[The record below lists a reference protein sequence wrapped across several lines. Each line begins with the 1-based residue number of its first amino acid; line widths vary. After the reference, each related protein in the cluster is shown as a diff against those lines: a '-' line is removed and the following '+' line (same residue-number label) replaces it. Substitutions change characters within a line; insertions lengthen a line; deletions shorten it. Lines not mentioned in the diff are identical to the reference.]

1 MPFASNWLEQEITSI
16 PSSST
21 GVTSPGS
28 LTPSEFRSF
37 QIANPLSSA
46 PLNTPSPLSS
56 SADNASYPFGQKIQ
70 NVTFPNIC
78 NADSTQPVLS
88 GSNTSHPAL
97 GVIQAH
103 FRLNPLP
110 SKSTATLAVSST
122 NPPNSA
128 L

>member
-1 MPFASNWLEQEITSI
+1 MITPARFHRIPFSSFTLRHEITSI

-21 GVTSPGS
+21 GTTSPGS
-28 LTPSEFRSF
+28 LTPSQFRSC
-37 QIANPLSSA
+37 QIASPLNSS

-56 SADNASYPFGQKIQ
+56 NADNASYPFGQKIQ

-88 GSNTSHPAL
+88 PSNTSHPAF
-97 GVIQAH
+97 GVIHSH

-110 SKSTATLAVSST
+110 S
-122 NPPNSA
+122 
-128 L
+128 